1 MLNVI
6 FSNRS
11 LTYKIFKILLLL
23 LLFFSVA
30 YNSWAD
36 KAATMES
43 MHPGLAGGF
52 LKSALLE
59 PMDDK
64 ILLKA
69 DGITIS
75 QSEINNAI
83 ADHDPEM
90 RGQLEKNLIFVL
102 EQETVRRILLNEA
115 QKTGIEVAEKDDD
128 QVIQALFDQKTKD
141 VTVSEDE
148 TRAFYQENKQ
158 MVGEVPFEQV
168 AGGIRHYMLQDKKQQ
183 AVNEYI
189 DSLSNLVQMH
199 INEKW
204 VKEQS
209 RLALDNPVDKAR
221 RSGKPTM
228 VEFGATGCVPCD
240 MMRPILDKLKKDYPE
255 KLNVVF
261 IHIGEEQILA
271 SRFGIQAIPVQAFFD
286 AQGKEVFRHVGFL
299 AENEVIKQLEKMG
312 VEK

>member
-6 FSNRS
+6 FPNRS
-11 LTYKIFKILLLL
+11 LPYKIFKILLLL

-59 PMDDK
+59 PMDNK

-90 RGQLEKNLIFVL
+90 RGQLEKNLVFVL

-115 QKTGIEVAEKDDD
+115 QKNGIEMTEDDS
-128 QVIQALFDQKTKD
+128 QVIQALFEQKTRD
-141 VTVSEDE
+141 AAVSEDE
-148 TRAFYQENKQ
+148 ARVFYEANKQ
-158 MVGEVPFEQV
+158 MVGGAPFEQV
-168 AGGIRHYMLQDKKQQ
+168 AEGIRHYMLQDKKQQ
-183 AVNEYI
+183 AVEEYI
-189 DSLSNLVQMH
+189 DGLGDSVVLH

-204 VKEQS
+204 VNEQS

-221 RSGKPTM
+221 RSGKPTL

-240 MMRPILDKLKKDYPE
+240 MMQPILDKLRKDYPE
-255 KLNVVF
+255 NLNVVF
-261 IHIGEEQILA
+261 IHVGEEQILA
-271 SRFGIQAIPVQAFFD
+271 SRFGIRSIPVQAFFN
-286 AQGKEVFRHVGFL
+286 ARGEEVFRHVGFL
-299 AENEVIKQLEKMG
+299 AEKDVIKQLEKMG
-312 VEK
+312 IQK